1 MVAISLFFV
10 FSLVI
15 SAKGTVDLNIHQLQM
30 VADHLKIKECKK
42 LVNALHQNTFE
53 LKQDIE
59 QSDELNKPCIA
70 LLLQWDR
77 TDGDS
82 KSFDDL
88 AFRLGQIGRTDL
100 SEKLSKSV
108 YGEKADALDKLFL
121 NDPFKKSVPKK
132 SLLLDE
138 KKKLKKKNKIL
149 GEETSN
155 FSGWEIASI
164 VCGGFVAFCILVYLI
179 YYLFGDAISK
189 LFRTYAPDFVVTWFD
204 LVSNECAWFC
214 KKTKRKYYEEVIGS
228 HRVSGNQ
235 ARSLTQLNRN
245 LNCFLNED
253 SLEAVYYFDELMSN
267 YKRVK

>member
-1 MVAISLFFV
+1 
-10 FSLVI
+10 
-15 SAKGTVDLNIHQLQM
+15 M
-30 VADHLKIKECKK
+30 VADHLEIKECKR

-53 LKQDIE
+53 LKQGIE
-59 QSDELNKPCIA
+59 HSDEPNKPCIA

-88 AFRLGQIGRTDL
+88 AFRLGQIGRRDL

-121 NDPFKKSVPKK
+121 KDPFKKTVPKK

-138 KKKLKKKNKIL
+138 KRKKKKQNNNIE
-149 GEETSN
+149 GETN
-155 FSGWEIASI
+155 DFSGWEIASI
-164 VCGGFVAFCILVYLI
+164 VCGSFVAFCILVYVI
-179 YYLFGDAISK
+179 YYVFGDAIAK

-204 LVSNECAWFC
+204 MVSSECAWFC
-214 KKTKRKYYEEVIGS
+214 KKTKRKYYQEVVGS
-228 HRVSGNQ
+228 HREGSNQ

-245 LNCFLNED
+245 LNCYLNEN
-253 SLEAVYYFDELMSN
+253 SLEAIYYFDELMSN